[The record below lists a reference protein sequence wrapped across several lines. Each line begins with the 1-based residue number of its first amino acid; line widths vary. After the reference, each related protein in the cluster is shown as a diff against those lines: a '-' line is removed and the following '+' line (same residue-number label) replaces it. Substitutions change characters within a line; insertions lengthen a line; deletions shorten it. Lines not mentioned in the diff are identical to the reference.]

1 MKYIYIY
8 FLPFNC
14 CMLLCLYH
22 IEIFLFVL
30 FLILYVMQVNNLTL
44 ALSVKFRKVSFGNP
58 FVLSCF
64 VSVF

>member
-1 MKYIYIY
+1 
-8 FLPFNC
+8 
-14 CMLLCLYH
+14 MLLCLYH

-30 FLILYVMQVNNLTL
+30 FLILYVIGVNNLTL

-58 FVLSCF
+58 FVLSHF